1 MNEAFLD
8 CYIWDV
14 NRYPRYGSITAKL
27 NKRTLSDVF
36 HHNSLS
42 DSFQNNNVS
51 IQIPDFLLNA
61 TQEQKE
67 FVYKYKERIIR
78 LKLPIMVV
86 EKTVNGEERWGLDL
100 RCAEHLKYLRN

>member
-1 MNEAFLD
+1 MSDAFLD

-14 NRYPRYGSITAKL
+14 NRYPKYGSVNSKL
-27 NKRTLSDVF
+27 NKRTIGDIF
-36 HHNSLS
+36 HHNSLTN
-42 DSFQNNNVS
+42 SFQNNNVS

-61 TQEQKE
+61 TQEQKD

-86 EKTVNGEERWGLDL
+86 ELANNGEERWSLDL
-100 RCAEHLKYLRN
+100 RCAEHLRYLRK